1 MTLDYRKTFEIEIIN
16 EFQSAIHSKML
27 NYVLN
32 NELDKSD
39 STNLQTNLLNQL
51 SNMNQINL
59 FKSSLEELEAY
70 HDYLRSIKKYADSIT
85 RTTWVLTNTL
95 DDKTKCKLS
104 FIAQLRRNEVTAYKC
119 ALKNKGC
126 VSTKLI
132 WKIFP

>member
-32 NELDKSD
+32 NELDKSN

-59 FKSSLEELEAY
+59 FKLSLEELETY
-70 HDYLRSIKKYADSIT
+70 YEYLRSIKKYADSIT
-85 RTTWVLTNTL
+85 RTT
-95 DDKTKCKLS
+95 
-104 FIAQLRRNEVTAYKC
+104 
-119 ALKNKGC
+119 
-126 VSTKLI
+126 
-132 WKIFP
+132 

>member
-39 STNLQTNLLNQL
+39 STNLQLKQL

-59 FKSSLEELEAY
+59 FELSLEELEAY
-70 HDYLRSIKKYADSIT
+70 HDYLRMIKKYADNIT
-85 RTTWVLTNTL
+85 RT
-95 DDKTKCKLS
+95 
-104 FIAQLRRNEVTAYKC
+104 A
-119 ALKNKGC
+119 
-126 VSTKLI
+126 
-132 WKIFP
+132 

>member
-51 SNMNQINL
+51 SDMNQINL
-59 FKSSLEELEAY
+59 FKLSLEELEAY
-70 HDYLRSIKKYADSIT
+70 HEYLRSIKKYADSIT
-85 RTTWVLTNTL
+85 
-95 DDKTKCKLS
+95 
-104 FIAQLRRNEVTAYKC
+104 
-119 ALKNKGC
+119 
-126 VSTKLI
+126 
-132 WKIFP
+132 WKIISQFSNSLILENWPFLTKIIIEKKI

>member
-51 SNMNQINL
+51 SDMNQINL
-59 FKSSLEELEAY
+59 FKLSLEELEAY
-70 HDYLRSIKKYADSIT
+70 HEYLRAIKKYADSIT
-85 RTTWVLTNTL
+85 
-95 DDKTKCKLS
+95 
-104 FIAQLRRNEVTAYKC
+104 
-119 ALKNKGC
+119 
-126 VSTKLI
+126 
-132 WKIFP
+132 WKIISQFSNSLILENWPFLTKIIIEKKI

>member
-59 FKSSLEELEAY
+59 FKLSLEELEAY
-70 HDYLRSIKKYADSIT
+70 HDYLRAIKKYADSIT
-85 RTTWVLTNTL
+85 
-95 DDKTKCKLS
+95 
-104 FIAQLRRNEVTAYKC
+104 
-119 ALKNKGC
+119 
-126 VSTKLI
+126 
-132 WKIFP
+132 WKIISQFSNSLILENWPFLTKIIIEKKI

>member
-27 NYVLN
+27 NFVLN
-32 NELDKSD
+32 NEFDKSD
-39 STNLQTNLLNQL
+39 SKNPQTNLLNQL

-59 FKSSLEELEAY
+59 FKLSLEELEAY

-85 RTTWVLTNTL
+85 RTTWVLTNTP

-104 FIAQLRRNEVTAYKC
+104 FIAQLP
-119 ALKNKGC
+119 LNK
-126 VSTKLI
+126 I
-132 WKIFP
+132 